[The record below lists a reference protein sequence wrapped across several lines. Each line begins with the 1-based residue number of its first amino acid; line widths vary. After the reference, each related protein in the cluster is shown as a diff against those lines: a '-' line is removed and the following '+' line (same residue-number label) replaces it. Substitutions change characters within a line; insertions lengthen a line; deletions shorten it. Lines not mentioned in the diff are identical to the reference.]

1 MPKPRNRPPELV
13 QGTLDMLVLKA
24 LARGTLHGYAVAEW
38 IRATSNDVLRVQEG
52 ALYPALHRLELQDML
67 TAEWA
72 VSDKGRRAKF
82 YALTANGR
90 KHLTAEAAS
99 WHHLAGAIAL
109 VMRTA

>member
-1 MPKPRNRPPELV
+1 
-13 QGTLDMLVLKA
+13 MLVLKA
-24 LARGTLHGYAVAEW
+24 LGRSTMHGYAVAEW

-52 ALYPALHRLELQDML
+52 ALYPALHRLELQGML

-82 YALTANGR
+82 YSLTTAGR
-90 KHLTAEAAS
+90 KHLAAEAES

-109 VMRTA
+109 VMQTA

>member
-1 MPKPRNRPPELV
+1 MPKPKDRPPELV

-24 LARGTLHGYAVAEW
+24 LARSTLHGYAVAEW

-52 ALYPALHRLELQDML
+52 ALYPALHRLQLQGML

-82 YALTANGR
+82 YSLTPAGR
-90 KHLTAEAAS
+90 KHLAAEAES
-99 WHHLAGAIAL
+99 WQHLAGAIAL